1 MSLKELLGEDLYTQ
15 VMEKAG
21 EQKIAVVSDGNWI
34 PKEKFDELND
44 DKKELKNQLNQRDKQ
59 LEDLRKRAKDNEE
72 LHSKIKEIQDANEKT
87 VADYEAKIQQQQKDF
102 AIERALRDAKARNP
116 KAVKAL
122 LDLENVKL
130 DGDKLLGLDEQLKA
144 IQESD
149 KYLFGDENPFDLQG
163 GPNPHV
169 NTGNGFPSNNN
180 PFSQDHFNMTEQ
192 GRLIRNEPDKARKL
206 IIQAGDNPANF
217 GL

>member
-34 PKEKFDELND
+34 PKEKFDELNN
-44 DKKELKNQLNQRDKQ
+44 DKKELKNQLNQRDEQ

-72 LHSKIKEIQDANEKT
+72 LHNKIKEIQDANEKT

-116 KAVKAL
+116 KAVKRFWT
-122 LDLENVKL
+122 
-130 DGDKLLGLDEQLKA
+130 LKM
-144 IQESD
+144 S
-149 KYLFGDENPFDLQG
+149 NW
-163 GPNPHV
+163 
-169 NTGNGFPSNNN
+169 TG
-180 PFSQDHFNMTEQ
+180 
-192 GRLIRNEPDKARKL
+192 I
-206 IIQAGDNPANF
+206 NF
-217 GL
+217 

>member
-44 DKKELKNQLNQRDKQ
+44 DKKELKNQLNQRDEQ

-149 KYLFGDENPFDLQG
+149 KYLFGDENPYSLQG
-163 GPNPHV
+163 GPIPNV
-169 NTGNGFPSNNN
+169 NTGNGIPTNSN
-180 PFSQDHFNMTEQ
+180 PFSEDHFNMTEQ
-192 GRLIRNEPDKARKL
+192 GRLIRNDPDKARRL

>member
-21 EQKIAVVSDGNWI
+21 DKKIIVTNDGSWI
-34 PKEKFDELND
+34 PKSEFNELNEA
-44 DKKELKNQLNQRDKQ
+44 KKELKRQLQERDEQ
-59 LEDLRKRAKDNEE
+59 LEDLRKRAKDNDE
-72 LHSKIKEIQDANEKT
+72 LHSKIKELQDSNEQT
-87 VADYEAKIQQQQKDF
+87 AADYEAKIQQQQKDF

-149 KYLFGDENPFDLQG
+149 KYLFGDENPYSLQP
-163 GPNPHV
+163 GPIPNV
-169 NTGNGFPSNNN
+169 NTGNGFPTNSN
-180 PFSQDHFNMTEQ
+180 PFSEDHFNMTEQ
-192 GRLIRNEPDKARKL
+192 GRLIRNDPDKARRL